1 MAGCGLESRMTA
13 VWGSGVSTAST
24 GSNMVL
30 KGWLALIAMMEKAT
44 SSEVTGLP
52 SWNTASGTRWSVRLF
67 LSSEKDHELARYGSG
82 FQSRS

>member
-1 MAGCGLESRMTA
+1 
-13 VWGSGVSTAST
+13 
-24 GSNMVL
+24 
-30 KGWLALIAMMEKAT
+30 MMEKAT

>member
-30 KGWLALIAMMEKAT
+30 RGGWLDSMMEKAT